1 MKNLTHKLLILLF
14 FIGFI
19 SSAQPSPKK
28 KAQKITNEITKVLD
42 LNKKESKAVYQVQLT
57 RFTEGK
63 AIRAEF
69 SDQPELRK
77 EKLKL
82 LGNRVYNDLKA
93 VVGIERL
100 KQWKKYK
107 QNK

>member
-28 KAQKITNEITKVLD
+28 KAQKIANEMTQVLD
-42 LNKKESKAVYQVQLT
+42 LNRKESKAVYQVQLK
-57 RFTEGK
+57 RFNEGK
-63 AIRAEF
+63 SIKSQY
-69 SDQPELRK
+69 SDQPEVRK
-77 EKLKL
+77 EKLRL

-93 VVGIERL
+93 VIGIERL
-100 KQWKKYK
+100 KQWKQHRK
-107 QNK
+107 NK